1 MDLNELRTSGL
12 LELYVLGLT
21 SREES
26 ARVEAALEAEPSL
39 REEIQEIGKTL
50 EAYAYTVAMQP
61 SVHLRDRVLEEV
73 RKRNAN
79 PPATRSASRL
89 WQILPWAL
97 LAGVLLALAY
107 IYNSHQATDDQLR
120 AYQEECDSIRAALQA
135 DVALLDQ
142 LRDPAVE
149 IVVVQPTEGY
159 PQTDLIFYHNPT
171 SGRNIVH
178 IREVPVLEPGQAFQ
192 LWSLKV
198 GVDPIPLDVF
208 PGEEGFLAVQYE
220 EASNAYAITI
230 EPEGG
235 SQTPT
240 LERLIGVFAL

>member
-26 ARVEAALEAEPSL
+26 ARVEAALETEPSL
-39 REEIQEIGKTL
+39 REEIREIGKVL
-50 EAYAYTVAMQP
+50 EAYAYTVAIQP
-61 SVHLRDRVLEEV
+61 PAHLRGRILDEV
-73 RKRNAN
+73 RNRNKN
-79 PPATRSASRL
+79 PEDVRVTNRL

-97 LAGVLLALAY
+97 LAGVLLTLAY
-107 IYNSHQATDDQLR
+107 IYNSHRATDDQLR
-120 AYQEECDSIRAALQA
+120 AYQEECDSIRTALQA

-142 LRDPAVE
+142 LRDSGVE

-159 PQTDLIFYHNPT
+159 PQTDLIFYHNPAK
-171 SGRNIVH
+171 GENIVH
-178 IREVPVLEPGQAFQ
+178 IREMPTLEPGQAFQ
-192 LWSLKV
+192 LWSLKE

-208 PGEEGFLAVQYE
+208 AGEDGFLAVRYE
-220 EASNAYAITI
+220 AASNAYAITI

-235 SQTPT
+235 SEVPN

>member
-1 MDLNELRTSGL
+1 M
-12 LELYVLGLT
+12 LGLT

-26 ARVEAALEAEPSL
+26 ARVESALKADASL
-39 REEIQEIGKTL
+39 RDEIQEIGKAL

-61 SVHLRDRVLEEV
+61 SVQLRDHILEEV
-73 RKRNAN
+73 RNRNAT
-79 PPATRSASRL
+79 PTATRSTHRL

-97 LAGVLLALAY
+97 LAGVLLTLAY
-107 IYNSHQATDDQLR
+107 IYNSHQATDDRLR
-120 AYQEECDSIRAALQA
+120 AYQEECDSIRTALQA

-142 LRDPAVE
+142 LRDPGVE
-149 IVVVQPTEGY
+149 IVLVQPTEGY
-159 PQTDLIFYHNPT
+159 PQTDLIFYHNPAK
-171 SGRNIVH
+171 GENIVH
-178 IREVPVLEPGQAFQ
+178 IREVPTLEPGQAFQ
-192 LWSLKV
+192 LWSLKE
-198 GVDPIPLDVF
+198 GADPIPLDVF
-208 PGEEGFLAVQYE
+208 PGEEGFLAVRYE